1 MFVIISSL
9 VILLL
14 LTIFYKKCTLHY
26 SSSQI
31 FLITNIDE
39 ARKILNDSDILSRAI
54 PNQGLKKAFQISNP
68 FTNPNENYRKEF
80 VKVIHKTIN
89 FDNNKWQRFAN
100 IALETVKNEKVFKTG
115 FIELVPW
122 VQKITLSIIL
132 RGYLGFA
139 ANVYEVIDDI
149 PKLIN
154 DIWLKSKQY
163 DKNQKSIQQ
172 SISLLKNKLYRAAL
186 MSQSKDEG
194 INVIQEISKIAHKHL
209 NDIQELPQLTSGFI
223 NPTEDELET
232 PLNIIIPA
240 YETMWRVL
248 LYAILEIKVREFLIV
263 KNNSKMKK
271 NNHLKDLNNSID
283 NFLKNPTYS
292 TLKTNSLNLIVKET
306 LRLYPATRRI
316 HRTCNGRKYMID
328 VEKIHRDPTTW
339 GDDSLC
345 FKPERFEKSDTSSW
359 YIPFSVGKMK
369 CAASEKFA
377 PTVAAILIAAVLSSV
392 DIVDVVDNEA
402 INKYRKNP
410 DLPFENHRLAFDKMI
425 VNLTTLSK

>member
-1 MFVIISSL
+1 
-9 VILLL
+9 
-14 LTIFYKKCTLHY
+14 
-26 SSSQI
+26 
-31 FLITNIDE
+31 FLITNIDD
-39 ARKILNDSDILSRAI
+39 ARRILIESDILSRAI

-80 VKVIHKTIN
+80 LKVIHKTID

-100 IALETVKNEKVFKTG
+100 IALETVKNEKFFKTG

-122 VQKITLSIIL
+122 VQKITLNIVL
-132 RGYLGFA
+132 RGYLGFD
-139 ANVYEVIDDI
+139 ANIYEVIDDV

-163 DKNQKSIQQ
+163 DKNQESIQQ
-172 SISLLKNKLYRAAL
+172 SMRLLKNKLYNASL
-186 MSQSKDEG
+186 MSQNKDED

-209 NDIQELPQLTSGFI
+209 NDIKELPQLTSGFI

-232 PLNIIIPA
+232 PLNIIIPT

-248 LYAILEIKVREFLIV
+248 LYAILEIKVREILLI

-271 NNHLKDLNNSID
+271 NNHLNNLNNSID
-283 NFLKNPTYS
+283 NFLKNPSYS

-316 HRTCNGRKYMID
+316 YRTCNEIKYTID
-328 VEKIHRDPTTW
+328 VEGIHRDFKTW
-339 GDDSLC
+339 GDDSLR
-345 FKPERFEKSDTSSW
+345 FKPERFEKPDTSYS

-369 CAASEKFA
+369 CAAADKFA
-377 PTVAAILIAAVLSSV
+377 PT
-392 DIVDVVDNEA
+392 
-402 INKYRKNP
+402 
-410 DLPFENHRLAFDKMI
+410 
-425 VNLTTLSK
+425 